1 MRRFLFLRMK
11 NFYPVI
17 FFILFI
23 TLTCCDKK
31 NSLRKSTGTDS
42 AYFYFSK
49 VKLVD
54 KVPDK
59 VTFLNNA
66 LQHLQDEYDT
76 LQPILWDYKIYYHDI
91 LKEYDTSFY
100 YADKLLQNGI
110 REKDTLQIAKGYY
123 RLAKNH
129 LYQDDHFEVLKKMY
143 LSQQFYLYGMDSIN
157 AGKRLVELGI
167 AQRRL
172 GDFIGSQNSQ
182 VKALQLFDN
191 FSDSTYFLSIYNN
204 LAISYR
210 QLNDLEEAIDE
221 YKNALVYSKN
231 RVDSNSVL
239 NNIANLYADLE
250 EYDKAL
256 SIFEN
261 VLPQTDNNFLGYR
274 IKDNYYFTQ
283 WLNDQ
288 QPASIDSLEFVLLQ
302 RLKNN
307 DQIGLMASYDH
318 LTQVYQKEQPIKA
331 LNYAEKYYEQA
342 KATNNPTDQIRALKY
357 MIALAPAEN
366 AQNYSL
372 RFIQLDDSLIDA
384 RSNAKNVFAKIK
396 YDEEQKL
403 EQINSLEKLSAQ
415 QQIALLK
422 SSNQRNIAIFLGI
435 LIIGASGFVIYYIR
449 QKAKKKRI
457 REIHKTEARIS
468 KRIHDE
474 LANDLYR
481 LMTALENLNAPE
493 KLELLDKLEDIYFR
507 TRDISR
513 ENLPVKTNQE
523 YSKEVQDMLSQMTP
537 KSAHIYLIGIQE
549 VNWDKI
555 SEEAKIT
562 IFRVLQELMVNMKKH
577 SKASIISF
585 NFKTENAKLQINYN
599 DNGVGL
605 QPNTLKKGK
614 GLDNV
619 ENRME
624 SIGGSC
630 KFQTGNQGGFSVE
643 LIIPF

>member
-1 MRRFLFLRMK
+1 MNPNKYIFIFLAVIIFSCKEKDIAPRYYSNSKAVQLFKESKKANNDPLKTILLEKALEEIISEEDTIKPFIYDHLIYYNNKLR
-11 NFYPVI
+11 NYEQSLFY
-17 FFILFI
+17 
-23 TLTCCDKK
+23 
-31 NSLRKSTGTDS
+31 
-42 AYFYFSK
+42 A
-49 VKLVD
+49 
-54 KVPDK
+54 
-59 VTFLNNA
+59 NA
-66 LQHLQDEYDT
+66 LIENSSEIQDT
-76 LQPILWDYKIYYHDI
+76 
-91 LKEYDTSFY
+91 
-100 YADKLLQNGI
+100 AKLAL
-110 REKDTLQIAKGYY
+110 GYY
-123 RLAKNH
+123 RKAMVQKH
-129 LYQDDHFEVLKKMY
+129 LDNQLEVLKNLYKSQNLY
-143 LSQQFYLYGMDSIN
+143 LTSKDSLN

-167 AQRRL
+167 AQYRL
-172 GDFIGSQNSQ
+172 GDFNGSQASQ
-182 VKALQLFDN
+182 VKALKLLDDHI
-191 FSDSTYFLSIYNN
+191 DSAYAVSIYSN
-204 LAISYR
+204 LASSYR
-210 QLNDLEEAIDE
+210 QLSDMDEAIDE
-221 YKNALVYSKN
+221 YKQALKYTTSPK
-231 RVDSNSVL
+231 DSLTIL
-239 NNIANLYADLE
+239 NNIANIYSENGNLK
-250 EYDKAL
+250 KAL
-256 SIFEN
+256 SVFDLI
-261 VLPQTDNNFLGYR
+261 LPKNFGNYLDFR
-274 IKDNYYFTQ
+274 VADNYYFTL
-283 WLNDQ
+283 WLEDKRDVSAN
-288 QPASIDSLEFVLLQ
+288 LEEILYKRKSVRDLEGQ
-302 RLKNN
+302 
-307 DQIGLMASYDH
+307 MSSYDH
-318 LTQVYQKEQPIKA
+318 LIRYYWDIEPEKA
-331 LNYAEKYYEQA
+331 LDYSFKYFELTKNLKNTSDEK
-342 KATNNPTDQIRALKY
+342 RALKY
-357 MIALAPAEN
+357 LIALASSESSRE
-366 AQNYSL
+366 YSMRYIKL
-372 RFIQLDDSLIDA
+372 TDSIMDVKDH
-384 RSNAKNVFAKIK
+384 AKNVFAKIK

-577 SKASIISF
+577 SMASIISF

-624 SIGGSC
+624 SIGGSF
-630 KFQTGNQGGFSVE
+630 KFQTGNHGGFSVE

>member
-1 MRRFLFLRMK
+1 MK
-11 NFYPVI
+11 NFYFII
-17 FFILFI
+17 FPFLFI
-23 TLTCCDKK
+23 AFTSCDKK
-31 NSLRKSTGTDS
+31 TSISDNGKIDS

-49 VKLVD
+49 GKLAD
-54 KVPDK
+54 KVFDK
-59 VTFLNNA
+59 IAYFNEA
-66 LQHLQDEYDT
+66 FQHLQDKNDT
-76 LQPILWDYKIYYHDI
+76 LQPILWDYKIYYHDF
-91 LKEYDTSFY
+91 LKEYDTSAY
-100 YADKLLQNGI
+100 YANKLLQNGI
-110 REKDTLQIAKGYY
+110 LEKDTLQIAKGYY

-129 LYQDDHFEVLKKMY
+129 LYQNDHIEVLKKMY
-143 LSQQFYLYGMDSIN
+143 LSHQFYLYGRDSIN

-172 GDFIGSQNSQ
+172 GDFIGSQASQ
-182 VKALQLFDN
+182 VKALQLFNN

-204 LAISYR
+204 LATSYR
-210 QLNDLEEAIDE
+210 QLNDLEEAIEE

-231 RVDSNSVL
+231 KNDRLTIL
-239 NNIANLYADLE
+239 NNIANIYADLE

-261 VLPQTDNNFLGYR
+261 ILPQTENNYVGYR

-283 WLNDQ
+283 WLIDKKL
-288 QPASIDSLEFVLLQ
+288 ASIDSLESVLMQ

-318 LTQVYQKEQPIKA
+318 LSQVYLKTQTDKA
-331 LNYAEKYYEQA
+331 FSYAKKYYRQA
-342 KATNNPTDQIRALKY
+342 VQTDNPTDQVRALKY
-357 MIALAPAEN
+357 AIQIGPDKEIKQFSL
-366 AQNYSL
+366 NY
-372 RFIQLDDSLIDA
+372 IQLIDSLFNA

-403 EQINSLEKLSAQ
+403 EQIESLEKQSAQ

-422 SSNQRNIAIFLGI
+422 SSNQRNIAIFLGL

-468 KRIHDE
+468 KRLHDE

-481 LMTALENLNAPE
+481 LMTALENINAPE
-493 KLELLDKLEDIYFR
+493 KIELLDKLEDIYFR

-513 ENLPVKTNQE
+513 ENLPVKTDQDYPNEIQE
-523 YSKEVQDMLSQMTP
+523 MLSQMTP
-537 KSAHIYLIGIQE
+537 KSARIYLIGIQE
-549 VNWDKI
+549 VKWDKI
-555 SEEAKIT
+555 NEEAKIT
-562 IFRVLQELMVNMKKH
+562 IFRMLQELMVNMKKH

-585 NFKTENAKLQINYN
+585 NFKTENSRLQINYN

-605 QPNTLKKGK
+605 QTNALKKGK

-624 SIGGSC
+624 SIGGSF

>member
-1 MRRFLFLRMK
+1 MNPNKYIFIFLAVIIFSCKEKDIAPRYYSNSKAVQLFKESKKANNDPLKTILLEKALEEIISEEDTIKPFIYDHLIYYNNKLR
-11 NFYPVI
+11 NYEQSLFY
-17 FFILFI
+17 
-23 TLTCCDKK
+23 
-31 NSLRKSTGTDS
+31 
-42 AYFYFSK
+42 A
-49 VKLVD
+49 
-54 KVPDK
+54 
-59 VTFLNNA
+59 NA
-66 LQHLQDEYDT
+66 LIENSSEIQDT
-76 LQPILWDYKIYYHDI
+76 
-91 LKEYDTSFY
+91 
-100 YADKLLQNGI
+100 AKLAL
-110 REKDTLQIAKGYY
+110 GYY
-123 RLAKNH
+123 RKAMVQKH
-129 LYQDDHFEVLKKMY
+129 LDNQLEVLKNLYKSQNLY
-143 LSQQFYLYGMDSIN
+143 LTSKDSLN

-167 AQRRL
+167 AQYRL
-172 GDFIGSQNSQ
+172 GDFNGSQASQ
-182 VKALQLFDN
+182 VKALKLLDDHI
-191 FSDSTYFLSIYNN
+191 DSAYAVSIYSN
-204 LAISYR
+204 LASSYR
-210 QLNDLEEAIDE
+210 QLSDMDEAIDE
-221 YKNALVYSKN
+221 YKQALKYTTSPK
-231 RVDSNSVL
+231 DSLTIL
-239 NNIANLYADLE
+239 NNIANIYSENGNLK
-250 EYDKAL
+250 KAL
-256 SIFEN
+256 SVFDLI
-261 VLPQTDNNFLGYR
+261 LPKNFGNYLDFR
-274 IKDNYYFTQ
+274 VADNYYFTL
-283 WLNDQ
+283 WLEDKRDVSAN
-288 QPASIDSLEFVLLQ
+288 LEEILYKRKSVRDLEGQ
-302 RLKNN
+302 
-307 DQIGLMASYDH
+307 MSSYDH
-318 LTQVYQKEQPIKA
+318 LIRYYWDIEPEKA
-331 LNYAEKYYEQA
+331 LDYSFKYFELTKNLKNTSDEK
-342 KATNNPTDQIRALKY
+342 RALKY
-357 MIALAPAEN
+357 LIALASSESSRE
-366 AQNYSL
+366 YSMRYIKL
-372 RFIQLDDSLIDA
+372 TDSIMDVKDH
-384 RSNAKNVFAKIK
+384 AKNVFAKIK

-624 SIGGSC
+624 SIGGSF
-630 KFQTGNQGGFSVE
+630 KFQTGNHGGFSVE

>member
-1 MRRFLFLRMK
+1 MVQK
-11 NFYPVI
+11 
-17 FFILFI
+17 
-23 TLTCCDKK
+23 
-31 NSLRKSTGTDS
+31 
-42 AYFYFSK
+42 
-49 VKLVD
+49 
-54 KVPDK
+54 
-59 VTFLNNA
+59 
-66 LQHLQDEYDT
+66 HLDNQ
-76 LQPILWDYKIYYHDI
+76 L
-91 LKEYDTSFY
+91 
-100 YADKLLQNGI
+100 
-110 REKDTLQIAKGYY
+110 
-123 RLAKNH
+123 
-129 LYQDDHFEVLKKMY
+129 EVLKNLYKSQNLY
-143 LSQQFYLYGMDSIN
+143 LTSKDSLN

-167 AQRRL
+167 AQYRL
-172 GDFIGSQNSQ
+172 GDFNGSQASQ
-182 VKALQLFDN
+182 VKALELLDDHI
-191 FSDSTYFLSIYNN
+191 DSTYAVSIYSN
-204 LAISYR
+204 LASSYR

-221 YKNALVYSKN
+221 YKNALVYSKSKN
-231 RVDSNSVL
+231 DSLTVL
-239 NNIANLYADLE
+239 NNIANIYTDLE
-250 EYDKAL
+250 EYDEAL

-261 VLPQTDNNFLGYR
+261 IITQTDNNYVGYR

-288 QPASIDSLEFVLLQ
+288 QLASLDGLELVLMQ

-357 MIALAPAEN
+357 MITLAPAEN

-384 RSNAKNVFAKIK
+384 RSKAKNVFAKIK

-599 DNGVGL
+599 DNGIGL
-605 QPNTLKKGK
+605 QVNTLKKGK
-614 GLDNV
+614 GLENV
-619 ENRME
+619 ENRIE
-624 SIGGSC
+624 SIGGSFN
-630 KFQTGNQGGFSVE
+630 FQSGNQGGFSVE
-643 LIIPF
+643 LIIPL

>member
-1 MRRFLFLRMK
+1 M
-11 NFYPVI
+11 
-17 FFILFI
+17 
-23 TLTCCDKK
+23 
-31 NSLRKSTGTDS
+31 
-42 AYFYFSK
+42 
-49 VKLVD
+49 
-54 KVPDK
+54 
-59 VTFLNNA
+59 
-66 LQHLQDEYDT
+66 
-76 LQPILWDYKIYYHDI
+76 
-91 LKEYDTSFY
+91 
-100 YADKLLQNGI
+100 
-110 REKDTLQIAKGYY
+110 
-123 RLAKNH
+123 
-129 LYQDDHFEVLKKMY
+129 
-143 LSQQFYLYGMDSIN
+143 
-157 AGKRLVELGI
+157 
-167 AQRRL
+167 
-172 GDFIGSQNSQ
+172 
-182 VKALQLFDN
+182 
-191 FSDSTYFLSIYNN
+191 
-204 LAISYR
+204 
-210 QLNDLEEAIDE
+210 
-221 YKNALVYSKN
+221 VYSKSKN
-231 RVDSNSVL
+231 DSLTVL
-239 NNIANLYADLE
+239 NNIANIYADLE
-250 EYDKAL
+250 EYDEAL

-261 VLPQTDNNFLGYR
+261 ILPQTDNNYVGYR

-288 QPASIDSLEFVLLQ
+288 QLVSIDSLESVLMK

-318 LTQVYQKEQPIKA
+318 LTQVYLKTQTDKA
-331 LNYAEKYYEQA
+331 FSYAKKYYRQA
-342 KATNNPTDQIRALKY
+342 VQTDNPTDQVRALKY
-357 MIALAPAEN
+357 AIQIGNDKEIKQFSL
-366 AQNYSL
+366 NY
-372 RFIQLDDSLIDA
+372 IQLIDSLFNA

-577 SKASIISF
+577 SMASIISF

-624 SIGGSC
+624 SIGGSF
-630 KFQTGNQGGFSVE
+630 KFQTGNHGGFSVE

>member
-1 MRRFLFLRMK
+1 MATRFYSNSKAVQLFKESKKANNDPLKTILLEKALEEIISEEDTIKPFIYDHLIYYNNKLR
-11 NFYPVI
+11 NYEQSLFY
-17 FFILFI
+17 
-23 TLTCCDKK
+23 
-31 NSLRKSTGTDS
+31 
-42 AYFYFSK
+42 A
-49 VKLVD
+49 
-54 KVPDK
+54 
-59 VTFLNNA
+59 NA
-66 LQHLQDEYDT
+66 LIENSSEIQDT
-76 LQPILWDYKIYYHDI
+76 
-91 LKEYDTSFY
+91 
-100 YADKLLQNGI
+100 AKLAL
-110 REKDTLQIAKGYY
+110 GYY
-123 RLAKNH
+123 RKAMVQKH
-129 LYQDDHFEVLKKMY
+129 LDNQLEVLKNLYKSQNLY
-143 LSQQFYLYGMDSIN
+143 LTSKDSLN

-167 AQRRL
+167 AQYRL
-172 GDFIGSQNSQ
+172 GDFNGSQASQ
-182 VKALQLFDN
+182 VKALKLLDDHI
-191 FSDSTYFLSIYNN
+191 DSAYAVSIYSN
-204 LAISYR
+204 LASSYR
-210 QLNDLEEAIDE
+210 QLSDMDEAIDE
-221 YKNALVYSKN
+221 YKQALKYTTSPK
-231 RVDSNSVL
+231 DSLTIL
-239 NNIANLYADLE
+239 NNIANIYSENGNLK
-250 EYDKAL
+250 KAL
-256 SIFEN
+256 SVFDLI
-261 VLPQTDNNFLGYR
+261 LPKNFGNYLDFR
-274 IKDNYYFTQ
+274 VADNYYFTL
-283 WLNDQ
+283 WLEDKRDVSAN
-288 QPASIDSLEFVLLQ
+288 LEEILYKRKSVRDLEGQ
-302 RLKNN
+302 
-307 DQIGLMASYDH
+307 MSSYDH
-318 LTQVYQKEQPIKA
+318 LIRYYWDIEPEKA
-331 LNYAEKYYEQA
+331 LDYSFKYFELTKNLKNTSDEK
-342 KATNNPTDQIRALKY
+342 RALKY
-357 MIALAPAEN
+357 LIALASSESSRE
-366 AQNYSL
+366 YSMRYIKL
-372 RFIQLDDSLIDA
+372 TDSIMDVKDH
-384 RSNAKNVFAKIK
+384 AKNVFAKIK

-577 SKASIISF
+577 SMASIISF

-599 DNGVGL
+599 DNGIGL
-605 QPNTLKKGK
+605 QVNTLKKGK

-624 SIGGSC
+624 SIGGSF
-630 KFQTGNQGGFSVE
+630 KFQTGNHGGFSVE

>member
-1 MRRFLFLRMK
+1 MNPNKYIFLFLAVIIFSCKEKDIAPRYYSNSK
-11 NFYPVI
+11 AVQLFKESKKANNDPLKTILLEKALEEIISEEDTIKPFIYDHLIYYNNKLRNYEQSLFY
-17 FFILFI
+17 
-23 TLTCCDKK
+23 
-31 NSLRKSTGTDS
+31 
-42 AYFYFSK
+42 A
-49 VKLVD
+49 
-54 KVPDK
+54 
-59 VTFLNNA
+59 NA
-66 LQHLQDEYDT
+66 LIENSSEIQDT
-76 LQPILWDYKIYYHDI
+76 
-91 LKEYDTSFY
+91 
-100 YADKLLQNGI
+100 AKLAL
-110 REKDTLQIAKGYY
+110 GYY
-123 RLAKNH
+123 RKAMVQKH
-129 LYQDDHFEVLKKMY
+129 LDNQLEVLKNLYKSQNLY
-143 LSQQFYLYGMDSIN
+143 LTSKDSLN

-167 AQRRL
+167 AQYRL
-172 GDFIGSQNSQ
+172 GDFNGSQASQ
-182 VKALQLFDN
+182 VKALELLDDHI
-191 FSDSTYFLSIYNN
+191 DSTYAVSIYSN
-204 LAISYR
+204 LASSYR

-221 YKNALVYSKN
+221 YKNALVYSKSKN
-231 RVDSNSVL
+231 DSLTVL
-239 NNIANLYADLE
+239 NNIANIYTDLE
-250 EYDKAL
+250 EYDEAL

-261 VLPQTDNNFLGYR
+261 IITQTDNNYVGYR

-288 QPASIDSLEFVLLQ
+288 QLASLDGLELVLMQ

-357 MIALAPAEN
+357 MITLAPAEN

-384 RSNAKNVFAKIK
+384 RSKAKNVFAKIK

-599 DNGVGL
+599 DNGIGL
-605 QPNTLKKGK
+605 QVNTLKKGK
-614 GLDNV
+614 GLENV
-619 ENRME
+619 ENRIE
-624 SIGGSC
+624 SIGGSFN
-630 KFQTGNQGGFSVE
+630 FQSGNQGGFSVE
-643 LIIPF
+643 LIIPL

>member
-1 MRRFLFLRMK
+1 VNPNKYIFIFLAVIIFSCKEKDIAPRYYSNSKAVQLFKESKKANNDPLKTILLEKALEEIISEEDTIKPFIYDHLIYYNNKLR
-11 NFYPVI
+11 NYEQSLFY
-17 FFILFI
+17 
-23 TLTCCDKK
+23 
-31 NSLRKSTGTDS
+31 
-42 AYFYFSK
+42 A
-49 VKLVD
+49 
-54 KVPDK
+54 
-59 VTFLNNA
+59 NA
-66 LQHLQDEYDT
+66 LIENSSEIQDT
-76 LQPILWDYKIYYHDI
+76 
-91 LKEYDTSFY
+91 
-100 YADKLLQNGI
+100 AKLAL
-110 REKDTLQIAKGYY
+110 GYY
-123 RLAKNH
+123 RKAMVQKH
-129 LYQDDHFEVLKKMY
+129 LDNQLEVLKNLYKSQNLY
-143 LSQQFYLYGMDSIN
+143 LTSKDSLN

-167 AQRRL
+167 AQYRL
-172 GDFIGSQNSQ
+172 GDFNGSQASQ
-182 VKALQLFDN
+182 VKALKLLDDHI
-191 FSDSTYFLSIYNN
+191 DSAYAVSIYSN
-204 LAISYR
+204 LASSYR
-210 QLNDLEEAIDE
+210 QLSDMDEAIDE
-221 YKNALVYSKN
+221 YKQALKYTTSPK
-231 RVDSNSVL
+231 DSLTIL
-239 NNIANLYADLE
+239 NNIANIYSENGNLK
-250 EYDKAL
+250 KAL
-256 SIFEN
+256 SVFDLI
-261 VLPQTDNNFLGYR
+261 LPKNFGNYLDFR
-274 IKDNYYFTQ
+274 VADNYYFTL
-283 WLNDQ
+283 WLEDKRDVSAN
-288 QPASIDSLEFVLLQ
+288 LEEILYKRKSVRDLEGQ
-302 RLKNN
+302 
-307 DQIGLMASYDH
+307 MSSYDH
-318 LTQVYQKEQPIKA
+318 LIRYYWDIEPEKA
-331 LNYAEKYYEQA
+331 LDYSFKYFELTKNLKNTSDEK
-342 KATNNPTDQIRALKY
+342 RALKY
-357 MIALAPAEN
+357 LIALASSESSRE
-366 AQNYSL
+366 YSMRYIKL
-372 RFIQLDDSLIDA
+372 TDSIMDVKDH
-384 RSNAKNVFAKIK
+384 AKNVFAKIK

-577 SKASIISF
+577 SMASIISF

-624 SIGGSC
+624 SIGGSF
-630 KFQTGNQGGFSVE
+630 KFQTGNHGGFSVE

>member
-1 MRRFLFLRMK
+1 MPK
-11 NFYPVI
+11 NFG
-17 FFILFI
+17 
-23 TLTCCDKK
+23 
-31 NSLRKSTGTDS
+31 N
-42 AYFYFSK
+42 
-49 VKLVD
+49 
-54 KVPDK
+54 
-59 VTFLNNA
+59 
-66 LQHLQDEYDT
+66 
-76 LQPILWDYKIYYHDI
+76 
-91 LKEYDTSFY
+91 
-100 YADKLLQNGI
+100 
-110 REKDTLQIAKGYY
+110 
-123 RLAKNH
+123 
-129 LYQDDHFEVLKKMY
+129 Y
-143 LSQQFYLYGMDSIN
+143 L
-157 AGKRLVELGI
+157 
-167 AQRRL
+167 
-172 GDFIGSQNSQ
+172 DF
-182 VKALQLFDN
+182 
-191 FSDSTYFLSIYNN
+191 
-204 LAISYR
+204 
-210 QLNDLEEAIDE
+210 
-221 YKNALVYSKN
+221 
-231 RVDSNSVL
+231 RV
-239 NNIANLYADLE
+239 A
-250 EYDKAL
+250 
-256 SIFEN
+256 
-261 VLPQTDNNFLGYR
+261 
-274 IKDNYYFTQ
+274 DNYYFTL
-283 WLNDQ
+283 WLEDKRDVSAN
-288 QPASIDSLEFVLLQ
+288 LEEILYKRKSVRDLEGQ
-302 RLKNN
+302 
-307 DQIGLMASYDH
+307 MSSYDH
-318 LTQVYQKEQPIKA
+318 LIRYYWDIEPEKA
-331 LNYAEKYYEQA
+331 LDYSFKYFELTKNLKNTSDEK
-342 KATNNPTDQIRALKY
+342 RALKY
-357 MIALAPAEN
+357 LIALASSESSRE
-366 AQNYSL
+366 YSMRYIKL
-372 RFIQLDDSLIDA
+372 TDSIMDVKDH
-384 RSNAKNVFAKIK
+384 AKNVFAKIK

-468 KRIHDE
+468 KRLHDE

-537 KSAHIYLIGIQE
+537 NSAHIYLIGIQE

-599 DNGVGL
+599 DNGIGL
-605 QPNTLKKGK
+605 QVNTLKKGK

-624 SIGGSC
+624 SIGGSF
-630 KFQTGNQGGFSVE
+630 KFQTGNHGGFSVE

>member
-1 MRRFLFLRMK
+1 MNPNKYIFIFLAVIIFSCKEKDIAPRYYSNSKAVQLFKESKKANNDPLKTILLEKALEEIISEEDTIKPFIYDHLIYYNNKLR
-11 NFYPVI
+11 NYEQSLFY
-17 FFILFI
+17 
-23 TLTCCDKK
+23 
-31 NSLRKSTGTDS
+31 
-42 AYFYFSK
+42 A
-49 VKLVD
+49 
-54 KVPDK
+54 
-59 VTFLNNA
+59 NA
-66 LQHLQDEYDT
+66 LIENSSEIQDT
-76 LQPILWDYKIYYHDI
+76 
-91 LKEYDTSFY
+91 
-100 YADKLLQNGI
+100 AKLAL
-110 REKDTLQIAKGYY
+110 GYY
-123 RLAKNH
+123 RKAMVQKH
-129 LYQDDHFEVLKKMY
+129 LDNQLEVLKNLYKSQNLY
-143 LSQQFYLYGMDSIN
+143 LTSKDSLN

-167 AQRRL
+167 AQYRL
-172 GDFIGSQNSQ
+172 GDFNGSQASQ
-182 VKALQLFDN
+182 VKALKLLDDHI
-191 FSDSTYFLSIYNN
+191 DSAYAVSIYSN
-204 LAISYR
+204 LASSYR
-210 QLNDLEEAIDE
+210 QLSDMDEAIDE
-221 YKNALVYSKN
+221 YKQALKYTTSPK
-231 RVDSNSVL
+231 DSLTIL
-239 NNIANLYADLE
+239 NNIANIYSENGNLK
-250 EYDKAL
+250 KAL
-256 SIFEN
+256 SVFDLI
-261 VLPQTDNNFLGYR
+261 LPKNFGNYLDFR
-274 IKDNYYFTQ
+274 VADNYYFTL
-283 WLNDQ
+283 WLEDKRDVSAN
-288 QPASIDSLEFVLLQ
+288 LEEILYKRKSVRDLEGQ
-302 RLKNN
+302 
-307 DQIGLMASYDH
+307 MSSYDH
-318 LTQVYQKEQPIKA
+318 LIRYYWDIEPEKA
-331 LNYAEKYYEQA
+331 LDYSFKYFELTKNLKNTSDEK
-342 KATNNPTDQIRALKY
+342 RALKY
-357 MIALAPAEN
+357 LIALASSESSRE
-366 AQNYSL
+366 YSMRYIKL
-372 RFIQLDDSLIDA
+372 TDSIMDVKDH
-384 RSNAKNVFAKIK
+384 AKNVFAKIK

-624 SIGGSC
+624 SIGGSF

>member
-1 MRRFLFLRMK
+1 MATRFYSNSKAVQLFKESKQANSDPLK
-11 NFYPVI
+11 IILLEKALEEIISQEDTIKP
-17 FFILFI
+17 FIY
-23 TLTCCDKK
+23 D
-31 NSLRKSTGTDS
+31 
-42 AYFYFSK
+42 
-49 VKLVD
+49 
-54 KVPDK
+54 
-59 VTFLNNA
+59 
-66 LQHLQDEYDT
+66 HL
-76 LQPILWDYKIYYHDI
+76 IYYNNK
-91 LKEYDTSFY
+91 LRNYDQALFY
-100 YADKLLQNGI
+100 ANAFIENSSEIQDTAKLAL
-110 REKDTLQIAKGYY
+110 GYY
-123 RLAKNH
+123 RKAMVQKYLDNQ
-129 LYQDDHFEVLKKMY
+129 LEVLKNLYKSQNLY
-143 LSQQFYLYGMDSIN
+143 LTSKDSMN

-204 LAISYR
+204 LATSYR

-221 YKNALVYSKN
+221 YKNALVYSKSKN
-231 RVDSNSVL
+231 DSLTVL
-239 NNIANLYADLE
+239 NNIANIYTDLE
-250 EYDKAL
+250 EYDEAL

-261 VLPQTDNNFLGYR
+261 ILPQTDNNYVGYR

-288 QPASIDSLEFVLLQ
+288 QLASLDGLELVLMQ

-342 KATNNPTDQIRALKY
+342 KETNNPTDQIRALKY

-449 QKAKKKRI
+449 QRSKKKRI

-599 DNGVGL
+599 DNGIGL
-605 QPNTLKKGK
+605 QVNTLKKGK
-614 GLDNV
+614 GLENV

-624 SIGGSC
+624 SIGGSFN
-630 KFQTGNQGGFSVE
+630 FQSGNQGGFSVE
-643 LIIPF
+643 LIIPL

>member
-1 MRRFLFLRMK
+1 MNPNKYIFLFLAVIIFSCKEKDIAPRYYSNSK
-11 NFYPVI
+11 AVQLFKESKKANNDPLKTILLEKALEEIISEEDTIKPFIYDHLIYYNNKLRNYEQSLFY
-17 FFILFI
+17 
-23 TLTCCDKK
+23 
-31 NSLRKSTGTDS
+31 
-42 AYFYFSK
+42 A
-49 VKLVD
+49 
-54 KVPDK
+54 
-59 VTFLNNA
+59 NA
-66 LQHLQDEYDT
+66 LIENSSEIQDT
-76 LQPILWDYKIYYHDI
+76 
-91 LKEYDTSFY
+91 
-100 YADKLLQNGI
+100 AKLAL
-110 REKDTLQIAKGYY
+110 GYY
-123 RLAKNH
+123 RKAMVQKH
-129 LYQDDHFEVLKKMY
+129 LDNQLEVLKNLYKSQNLY
-143 LSQQFYLYGMDSIN
+143 LTSKDSLN

-167 AQRRL
+167 AQYRL
-172 GDFIGSQNSQ
+172 GDFNGSQASQ
-182 VKALQLFDN
+182 VKALKLLDDHI
-191 FSDSTYFLSIYNN
+191 DSTYAVSIYSN
-204 LAISYR
+204 LASSYR

-221 YKNALVYSKN
+221 YKNALVYSKSKN
-231 RVDSNSVL
+231 DSLTVL
-239 NNIANLYADLE
+239 NNIANIYTDLE
-250 EYDKAL
+250 EYDEAL

-261 VLPQTDNNFLGYR
+261 IITQTDNNYVGYR

-288 QPASIDSLEFVLLQ
+288 QLASLDGLELVLMQ

-357 MIALAPAEN
+357 MITLAPAEN

-384 RSNAKNVFAKIK
+384 RSKAKNVFAKIK

-599 DNGVGL
+599 DNGIGL
-605 QPNTLKKGK
+605 QVNTLKKGK
-614 GLDNV
+614 GLENV
-619 ENRME
+619 ENRIE
-624 SIGGSC
+624 SIGGSFN
-630 KFQTGNQGGFSVE
+630 FQSGNQGGFSVE
-643 LIIPF
+643 LIIPL